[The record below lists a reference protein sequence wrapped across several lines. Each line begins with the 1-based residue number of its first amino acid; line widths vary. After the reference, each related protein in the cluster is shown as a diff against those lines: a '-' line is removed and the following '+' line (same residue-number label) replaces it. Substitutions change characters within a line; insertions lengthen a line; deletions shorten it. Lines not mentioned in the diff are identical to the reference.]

1 MTTKKNT
8 IYTNVARNLDDNTV
22 WWEGLD
28 TPAPTN
34 GLDWQN
40 HPWNGQAEQAK
51 KAAGED
57 FVKGAHPN
65 SRFTAPAENCPSI
78 APEFLEVTN
87 AVLDEAEKIFGKIDR
102 MVLFPLADH
111 IAFAVKRI
119 QNHEQ
124 ISNPLTEDIRVLFH
138 MEFKAAESIRP
149 LLQKQFGIDI
159 EDDEVG
165 YVALHIHSAIED
177 EKVSQAM
184 QMARSVREC
193 ISMVE
198 EAIGKPI
205 DIASL
210 SYNRLMNHIRYMVAR
225 ALSGEKLK
233 VNMNDYMEVKFPESF
248 GMAQAVCDQV
258 GESLGVKLE
267 EVETGYLA
275 MHIERVANDEREI
288 EE

>member
-1 MTTKKNT
+1 MMYRIEKVLNH
-8 IYTNVARNLDDNTV
+8 NTV
-22 WWEGLD
+22 MAIHQDDHTEVLIMGK
-28 TPAPTN
+28 
-34 GLDWQN
+34 GV
-40 HPWNGQAEQAK
+40 GFGRKVAERIEVRPEDRLYSLQKYKERGGAK
-51 KAAGED
+51 AI
-57 FVKGAHPN
+57 VK
-65 SRFTAPAENCPSI
+65 SI
-78 APEFLEVTN
+78 APEFLEVAN
-87 AVLDEAEKIFGKIDR
+87 AVLDEAEKTFGKIDR

-119 QNHEQ
+119 QNKEQ

-149 LLQKQFGIDI
+149 LLKEKYGIDI
-159 EDDEVG
+159 EDDEIG

-198 EAIGKPI
+198 KAIGKPI

-233 VNMNDYMEVKFPESF
+233 VNMNDYMSVKFPKAF
-248 GMAQAVCDQV
+248 QAAKRICEEMGQ
-258 GESLGVKLE
+258 SLGVKLE

>member
-1 MTTKKNT
+1 MYRIEKVLNH
-8 IYTNVARNLDDNTV
+8 NTV
-22 WWEGLD
+22 IALHQDSHKEVLIMGK
-28 TPAPTN
+28 
-34 GLDWQN
+34 GV
-40 HPWNGQAEQAK
+40 GFGRKVAERIETKPEDRLYSLQKYKERGGAK
-51 KAAGED
+51 EI
-57 FVKGAHPN
+57 VK
-65 SRFTAPAENCPSI
+65 SI

-87 AVLDEAEKIFGKIDR
+87 TVLDEAEKTFGKVDR

-149 LLQKQFGIDI
+149 LLKEKFDI
-159 EDDEVG
+159 EIDDDEIG

-184 QMARSVREC
+184 QIARSVREC

-198 EAIGKPI
+198 DTIGKPI

-233 VNMNDYMEVKFPESF
+233 VNMNDYMEIKFPEAF
-248 GMAQAVCDQV
+248 RMAQAVCDQV
-258 GESLGVKLE
+258 GRSLGVKLE

-275 MHIERVANDEREI
+275 MHIERVANDELEI